1 MAVLADGVIMARH
14 LATFEP
20 LTSTI
25 AAEVDPGL
33 RVLREDQLFAFIRS
47 TVDTYAHPVGT
58 CKMGPATDSQAVV
71 DPTGRVHGTGNVYVA
86 DASIIPQIPRANTN
100 LTCMLIGLKVAD
112 AVVQA
117 IRDLG

>member
-1 MAVLADGVIMARH
+1 PLHSFPTRRSSD
-14 LATFEP
+14 LFEP

-86 DASIIPQIPRANTN
+86 DASIIPQDRKSTRLNSSH
-100 LTCMLIGLKVAD
+100 
-112 AVVQA
+112 
-117 IRDLG
+117 